1 VENPAEI
8 ARSAVG
14 GFARRFYPRAMA
26 RPLRIEFPGAVY
38 HVTSRGDRQEPI
50 FNDDVDRR
58 VFLDVVSEALRR
70 LQADAF
76 AYCLMGNHYH
86 FVLRTRLA
94 NLSRIMK
101 HLNGEYARAY
111 NRRYDVKGHLF
122 QGRFGAIL
130 VDRQAYLMEVC
141 RYVELNPVR
150 AGIVETAVEWPWSS
164 YRAHVGLARSPQ
176 WLATNELRGHMLGR
190 EIASVDDERQAARLH
205 ADLVAAAIGVDLWPG
220 HLRQEIFL
228 GGEDFVSV
236 MQAQAEALRLE
247 SAEVPAS
254 QRLAPVDRATARES
268 RRSRALA
275 FRHAYYVDGM
285 TMSAIA
291 KQANVS
297 TSSVS
302 RMIAMAERL
311 GSSEA

>member
-1 VENPAEI
+1 
-8 ARSAVG
+8 
-14 GFARRFYPRAMA
+14 MA

-38 HVTSRGDRQEPI
+38 HVTSRGDRQEAI
-50 FNDDVDRR
+50 FNDDVDRKI
-58 VFLDVVSEALRR
+58 FLDVVSDALRR

-94 NLSRIMK
+94 NLSRIMR
-101 HLNGEYARAY
+101 HVNGEYARAY

-150 AGIVETAVEWPWSS
+150 AGIVETALEWPWSS

-190 EIASVDDERQAARLH
+190 EIRSADDERQAARLH
-205 ADLVAAAIGVDLWPG
+205 ADLVATAVGVELWPG

-228 GGEDFVSV
+228 GDEDFVSV
-236 MQAQAEALRLE
+236 TQAQAESLRLAAAEIPE
-247 SAEVPAS
+247 SH
-254 QRLAPVDRATARES
+254 RMAPVDRATVQGS
-268 RRSRALA
+268 RRVRALA
-275 FRHAYYVDGM
+275 FRQAYYVDGM

-291 KQANVS
+291 RQANVS
-297 TSSVS
+297 TATVS
-302 RMIAMAERL
+302 RLVAMAERL
-311 GSSEA
+311 GPYEA

>member
-1 VENPAEI
+1 
-8 ARSAVG
+8 
-14 GFARRFYPRAMA
+14 MA

-58 VFLDVVSEALRR
+58 VFLDVASDALRR

-94 NLSRIMK
+94 NVSRIMK

-111 NRRYDVKGHLF
+111 NRRYDVTGHLF

-190 EIASVDDERQAARLH
+190 EIASVDDERRAARLH
-205 ADLVAAAIGVDLWPG
+205 ADLVAAAIGVDLWRG

-236 MQAQAEALRLE
+236 MRAQAEAIRLE

-254 QRLAPVDRATARES
+254 QRLAPVDRATAWGS

-275 FRHAYYVDGM
+275 FRDAYYVDGM